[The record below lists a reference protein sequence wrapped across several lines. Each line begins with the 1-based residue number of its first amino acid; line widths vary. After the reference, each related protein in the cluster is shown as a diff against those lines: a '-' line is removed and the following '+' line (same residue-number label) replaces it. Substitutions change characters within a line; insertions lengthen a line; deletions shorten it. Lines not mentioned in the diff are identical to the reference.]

1 MKIDFLTHKERYKF
15 LRRIHCAYQKANK
28 KRKGEILDF
37 CLNATSLSR
46 KHLIV
51 LLGKKRINL
60 SVKKRKSYQIVSKYK
75 SDERLKSILINF
87 WRLSFFSC
95 GKLLKPQ
102 IKILVDFYEKEY
114 GEINKETK
122 LKLLTISSSTIDR
135 LLQQEKK
142 KQDLKNF
149 KERTYFKN
157 KDKFLENLIPIKTH
171 IEWDFSSYA
180 LGNLQI
186 DLVSHDGG
194 ISKGDFIQTLTI
206 VDYKTGFIVLKAC
219 LNKAASNVFPKLK
232 EGLSLFPFE
241 IKSIHSDSGKEF
253 INAHLFRYCRENNIT
268 FTRSRPYKKDDN
280 FWVENRND
288 KMVRRNVGYKR
299 YEGKTDLLII
309 NLLYEKLYLYL
320 NFFKPQRRC
329 VKKERIGSKIRKFYD
344 QPKTSYQRTLQEKIL
359 TLQQR
364 KKLINI
370 YRSLNPIN
378 LQKEIIKLQN
388 ILLEDDKIK
397 KEFVKKLILTNK
409 EKLDFT

>member
-1 MKIDFLTHKERYKF
+1 MKEKLTLEERYKF
-15 LRRIHCAYQKANK
+15 LRKIKKSYQKAGKKEKGRILNMVKKITGLHRKRLVFLLNK
-28 KRKGEILDF
+28 KTVSLKKIVRKGRSIFSPYKYD
-37 CLNATSLSR
+37 
-46 KHLIV
+46 KK
-51 LLGKKRINL
+51 LLTYL
-60 SVKKRKSYQIVSKYK
+60 VKLWK
-75 SDERLKSILINF
+75 
-87 WRLSFFSC
+87 LSFFSC

-114 GEINKETK
+114 GEIDKETK

-135 LLQQEKK
+135 LLKQEKK

-180 LGNLQI
+180 SGHLQI

-232 EGLSLFPFE
+232 EGLSLFLFE

-299 YEGKTDLLII
+299 YEGKTDLLIL

-329 VKKERIGSKIRKFYD
+329 LKKIKIGAKNKKQYD
-344 QPKTSYQRTLQEKIL
+344 KPKTAYERVLEEEKIPKENKQKL
-359 TLQQR
+359 KTLY
-364 KKLINI
+364 KT
-370 YRSLNPIN
+370 LNPIH
-378 LQKEIIKLQN
+378 LTKEIIKLQN
-388 ILLEDDKIK
+388 LLLEDDRIK
-397 KEFVKKLILTNK
+397 KEFIKKLKKNQK
-409 EKLDFT
+409 S

>member
-1 MKIDFLTHKERYKF
+1 MKEKLTLEERYKF
-15 LRRIHCAYQKANK
+15 LRKIKKSYQKAGKKEKGRILNMVKKITGLHRKRLIFLLNK
-28 KRKGEILDF
+28 KTVSLKKIVRKGRSIFSPYKYD
-37 CLNATSLSR
+37 
-46 KHLIV
+46 KK
-51 LLGKKRINL
+51 LLTYL
-60 SVKKRKSYQIVSKYK
+60 VK
-75 SDERLKSILINF
+75 F
-87 WRLSFFSC
+87 WNLSFFSC

-114 GEINKETK
+114 GEIDKETK

-135 LLQQEKK
+135 LLKQEKK

-149 KERTYFKN
+149 KERSYLKN

-180 LGNLQI
+180 PGNLQI

-253 INAHLFRYCRENNIT
+253 INDHLFRYCRQNNIT

-288 KMVRRNVGYKR
+288 KMVRRNVGYKK
-299 YEGKTDLLII
+299 YEGKTDLLIL

-329 VKKERIGSKIRKFYD
+329 LKKIKIGAKNKKQYD
-344 QPKTSYQRTLQEKIL
+344 KPKTAYERVLEEEKIPKENKQKL
-359 TLQQR
+359 KTLY
-364 KKLINI
+364 KT
-370 YRSLNPIN
+370 LNPIH
-378 LQKEIIKLQN
+378 LTKEIIKLQN
-388 ILLEDDKIK
+388 LLLEDDRIK
-397 KEFVKKLILTNK
+397 KEFIKKLKKNQK
-409 EKLDFT
+409 S